1 MADKLRFTFDG
12 REYDFEFNLPIEDAI
27 FIYEKSR
34 VSVAD
39 LFAQLDRRD
48 PMCVAAFVY
57 VVRRGA
63 PHNEAITWDSML
75 KANIFSFNWIAVK
88 PDDEDDVPEEEPK
101 QADKVGPTS
110 RGGKTPKSA
119 T

>member
-1 MADKLRFTFDG
+1 MVDKLRFTFDG
-12 REYDFEFNLPIEDAI
+12 REYDFDFNMSIEDAI
-27 FIYEKSR
+27 FIYDEAR

-48 PMCVAAFVY
+48 PKAVAAFVY
-57 VVRRGA
+57 VQRRANG
-63 PHNEAITWDSML
+63 EAVTWKDML
-75 KANIFSFNWIAVK
+75 KSNIFSFNWI
-88 PDDEDDVPEEEPK
+88 PIPESEDEGAAPEEVTK
-101 QADKVGPTS
+101 RADKVGPTS

>member
-1 MADKLRFTFDG
+1 MVDKLRFTFDS
-12 REYDFEFNLPIEDAI
+12 REYDFEFNMSIADAI
-27 FIYEKSR
+27 FIYEKAR

-48 PMCVAAFVY
+48 PNAVAAFVY
-57 VVRRGA
+57 VQRRANG
-63 PHNEAITWDSML
+63 EAVTWDDML
-75 KANIFSFNWIAVK
+75 KSNIFSFNWIPIPESEEGAAA
-88 PDDEDDVPEEEPK
+88 PEEETK
-101 QADKVGPTS
+101 RADKVGPTL